1 MNLKEQTF
9 AVLAEKPNSIAHN
22 WFQQAFSQAIEWV
35 PGNWYVFDPTLGRP
49 MFCSSDDDCT
59 LFPYPQRFDEAHF
72 EKRLK
77 AEQENELEPIIGNS
91 RSTGENAQTF
101 PKKTVFGK
109 ENIAH
114 KHPSFEPKGDGN
126 VTLDK
131 NEPLAANKK
140 EISQDDIK
148 RAQYYLEC
156 FTKKIM
162 PNYESTGDYSDLND
176 KGKIEMLVND
186 VYNVMLKNKDVESK
200 WGDYFQKLI
209 EKMDI
214 NKMSAFKYND
224 AADALSYSMR
234 EIVKKFKVS
243 EIKFPKSV
251 FHPNGFTKPFKG
263 VTITKSEAEKILRD
277 KFKLPDYVE
286 FKIVE

>member
-1 MNLKEQTF
+1 MKLKDSTF
-9 AVLAEKPNSIAHN
+9 AIIAEKKDSISHKWMQEN
-22 WFQQAFSQAIEWV
+22 CKKDKID
-35 PGNWYVFDPTLGRP
+35 WYYLGEYYTYGKGKHTL
-49 MFCSSDDDCT
+49 CSANKPDSIPIYT
-59 LFPYPQRFDEAHF
+59 ESEFEAL
-72 EKRLK
+72 LK

-91 RSTGENAQTF
+91 RATGKNAQTF
-101 PKKTVFGK
+101 PKNTVFGR

-126 VTLDK
+126 ITLDK

-140 EISQDDIK
+140 EISQGNIK

-162 PNYESTGDYSDLND
+162 PNYESTGDYSDLKD

-186 VYNVMLKNKDVESK
+186 VYNVMVKNKDVESK
-200 WGDYFQKLI
+200 WGDSFQNLI

-214 NKMSAFKYND
+214 NKMSTFKYND

-234 EIVKKFKVS
+234 EIVEKFKVS
-243 EIKFPKSV
+243 EIKFPKTV
-251 FHPNGFTKPFKG
+251 LHPNGFVKPFKG
-263 VTITKSEAEKILRD
+263 VAITKSEAEKILRD

>member
-1 MNLKEQTF
+1 MKLKDSTF
-9 AVLAEKPNSIAHN
+9 AIIAEKKDSISHKWFNQHN
-22 WFQQAFSQAIEWV
+22 EGWDWNEIGGYYFYCPEYKS
-35 PGNWYVFDPTLGRP
+35 
-49 MFCSSDDDCT
+49 
-59 LFPYPQRFDEAHF
+59 LFKSKEYLSNITIYTESEFEAL
-72 EKRLK
+72 LK

-101 PKKTVFGK
+101 PKNTVFGK
-109 ENIAH
+109 EGIAL
-114 KHPSFEPKGDGN
+114 KPSFELKGDGN
-126 VTLDK
+126 VALDK

-162 PNYESTGDYSDLND
+162 PNYESTGDYSNLKD

-186 VYNVMLKNKDVESK
+186 VYNVMVKNKDVE
-200 WGDYFQKLI
+200 
-209 EKMDI
+209 E
-214 NKMSAFKYND
+214 
-224 AADALSYSMR
+224 YSMR
-234 EIVKKFKVS
+234 EIVEKFKV
-243 EIKFPKSV
+243 EDIKFPKTV
-251 FHPNGFTKPFKG
+251 FHPNGFEKPFKG

-277 KFKLPDYVE
+277 KFKLPDYVD

>member
-1 MNLKEQTF
+1 MKLKDSTF
-9 AVLAEKPNSIAHN
+9 AIIAEKKDSISHKWFNQHN
-22 WFQQAFSQAIEWV
+22 EGWDWNEIGGYYFYCPEYKS
-35 PGNWYVFDPTLGRP
+35 
-49 MFCSSDDDCT
+49 
-59 LFPYPQRFDEAHF
+59 LFKSKEYLSNITIYTESEFEA
-72 EKRLK
+72 LLN

-101 PKKTVFGK
+101 PKNTVFGK
-109 ENIAH
+109 EGIAL
-114 KHPSFEPKGDGN
+114 KPSFELKGDGN
-126 VTLDK
+126 VALDK

-162 PNYESTGDYSDLND
+162 PNYESTGDYSNLKD

-186 VYNVMLKNKDVESK
+186 VYNVMVKNKDVESK
-200 WGDYFQKLI
+200 WGDYFQNLI

-214 NKMSAFKYND
+214 NKMSTFKYND
-224 AADALSYSMR
+224 AADALSYPMR
-234 EIVKKFKVS
+234 EIVEKFKVS

-251 FHPNGFTKPFKG
+251 FHPNGFVKPFKG
-263 VTITKSEAEKILRD
+263 VAITKSEAEKILRD
-277 KFKLPDYVE
+277 KFKLPDYVD